1 MLNPEVNERRLRR
14 RPGCWNQHGPNA
26 VGLDHGSVLLLF
38 PAAVMVM
45 LVLAAIVI
53 DIGLA
58 RVRVQELRAVASS
71 AANDA
76 LGAVD
81 TDALRNTGTI
91 SFDGDEAERL
101 VTAAIASGPL
111 PQATVDSVAFS
122 RNAQG
127 RWEIAVTVSMRI
139 DLVIAPALPGGE
151 RSLATSVTERVLAIS
166 S

>member
-1 MLNPEVNERRLRR
+1 ML
-14 RPGCWNQHGPNA
+14 
-26 VGLDHGSVLLLF
+26 GLTAALCSCCS
-38 PAAVMVM
+38 PAAVMVV

-53 DIGLA
+53 DIGLT

-81 TDALRNTGTI
+81 ADALRNTGAI
-91 SFDGDEAERL
+91 SFDRDEARRL
-101 VTAAIASGPL
+101 VTAAVASGPL

-127 RWEIAVTVSMRI
+127 QWEITVTLNMRI

-151 RSLATSVTERVLAIS
+151 RSLLTSVTERVLAIS
-166 S
+166 